1 MENLF
6 AASRTVESMNLKNL
20 FYLITFLGFFISSSG
35 FAQTDYSFSG
45 SYKKKSEQK
54 TSSRWTL
61 TDWLAQKE
69 RNKMMDLWL
78 QMYAPSPYE
87 FYLTGE
93 YLSYQSQPTSGTGGD
108 ETYTSYKGSF
118 AAYALIM
125 GLQFDYEN
133 NGKQNYNNLDGSLN
147 IRIMGNAIQATHLSL
162 FYGLRTQHLT
172 AAGQTHRLNENFYG
186 AEFDLYLNR
195 LFGLHTLYKNFPPTT
210 DQNFGE
216 LSSTRQELGL
226 FIDFDFLRIFGNT
239 FTESQKTNLNSVE
252 TTVQQKGFNTG
263 LKFFF

>member
-1 MENLF
+1 MEDLF
-6 AASRTVESMNLKNL
+6 APPRTVESMNLKYI
-20 FYLITFLGFFISSSG
+20 FYLFTFMGLFLPASG
-35 FAQTDYSFSG
+35 YAQTDYSFG
-45 SYKKKSEQK
+45 GDYKKKSEQK

-87 FYLTGE
+87 FYLSGE
-93 YLSYQSQPTSGTGGD
+93 YLSYQSQSASGTGGD
-108 ETYTSYKGSF
+108 QTYTSYKTSL

-133 NGKQNYNNLDGSLN
+133 NWKQNYNNLDGSLN
-147 IRIMGNAIQATHLSL
+147 IRVMGNAIQATHLSL
-162 FYGLRTQHLT
+162 FYGLRTQHRSL
-172 AAGQTHRLNENFYG
+172 AGQFHRLNENFYG

-195 LFGLHTLYKNFPPTT
+195 LFGLHTMYKSFPPTT

-226 FIDFDFLRIFGNT
+226 FIDFDFLRIFGT
-239 FTESQKTNLNSVE
+239 SFTESQKTNLNSTE
-252 TTVQQKGFNTG
+252 TTIQQKGFNTG

>member
-1 MENLF
+1 MEDLF
-6 AASRTVESMNLKNL
+6 APPRTVASMNLKNI
-20 FYLITFLGFFISSSG
+20 FYLIIFLGLFLPLSG
-35 FAQTDYSFSG
+35 FAQADYSFSG
-45 SYKKKSEQK
+45 DYKKKSEQK
-54 TSSRWTL
+54 NSSRWTL

-87 FYLTGE
+87 FFLSGE
-93 YLSYQSQPTSGTGGD
+93 YLSYQSSPGTGTASD
-108 ETYTSYKGSF
+108 QTYTSYKTSL

-133 NGKQNYNNLDGSLN
+133 NWKQNFNNLDGSLN

-162 FYGLRTQHLT
+162 FYGLRTQHLS

-195 LFGLHTLYKNFPPTT
+195 LFGLHTLYKSFPPTT

-216 LSSTRQELGL
+216 LSSTRHELGL
-226 FIDFDFLRIFGNT
+226 FIDFDFLRIFGTT
-239 FTESQKTNLNSVE
+239 FTESQKTNLNAIE
-252 TTVQQKGFNTG
+252 TTIEQKGFNTG
-263 LKFFF
+263 VKFFF